1 MNQTGTDSELQRRLE
16 LLAGKA
22 LGDLSAEEQMDVD
35 ELLQER
41 HWQSA
46 LWQLEATA
54 AAVDLRLRPEQHS
67 PLPLGLA
74 QLVQKDAVAFFNRES
89 QHVELDAT
97 MRQSSSVSS
106 RLGPE
111 NHSVSQPTSVEHT
124 ASVEHTE
131 SDRPVLAQQS
141 VLAESALPTVSLIK
155 PTSSLD
161 KGIYSHSRREWLGW
175 ICCAASL
182 LLALGLWSV
191 NRRPVESSSA
201 AAARDMLLASAADI
215 VQIDWAAGTTPFSA
229 EVVGDVVWST
239 ERQLGFM
246 RFRGMPVNDPTVEQ
260 YQLWIIDPERDEQPI
275 DGGVFDIAENGE
287 VIVPIDAKLKVN
299 VPKAFAITIE
309 QPGGVVVSDQSRLPL
324 LAAVE

>member
-22 LGDLSAEEQMDVD
+22 LGDLTDQEQLDVD
-35 ELLQER
+35 ELLQQPQ
-41 HWQSA
+41 WQSA

-54 AAVDLRLRPEQHS
+54 AAVDLRLRPEQRPPM
-67 PLPLGLA
+67 PL
-74 QLVQKDAVAFFNRES
+74 D
-89 QHVELDAT
+89 
-97 MRQSSSVSS
+97 
-106 RLGPE
+106 
-111 NHSVSQPTSVEHT
+111 
-124 ASVEHTE
+124 
-131 SDRPVLAQQS
+131 
-141 VLAESALPTVSLIK
+141 LIK
-155 PTSSLD
+155 LIQNDAASFFSNTEENIERFETSSLPNSAPSPTSNPTPCPTPNLLTTGGLSD
-161 KGIYSHSRREWLGW
+161 SQPSAVDHLSSDRRDASQQSTSATATFTNSSLEKQSHSASRREWLGW

-182 LLALGLWSV
+182 LLAWGLWSV
-191 NRRPVESSSA
+191 NRRPVETASA
-201 AAARDMLLASAADI
+201 ATQRNTLLASAADI

-239 ERQLGFM
+239 EQQLGFM

-275 DGGVFDIAENGE
+275 DGGVFDISESGE

-299 VPKAFAITIE
+299 APKAFAITIE

>member
-22 LGDLSAEEQMDVD
+22 LGDLTDQEQLDVD

-41 HWQSA
+41 QWQSV

-54 AAVDLRLRPEQHS
+54 AAVDLRLRPEKCP
-67 PLPLGLA
+67 PLPLGIV
-74 QLVQKDAVAFFNRES
+74 QLVRNDAASFFSPPEEKNERNETSRLSNATSNTSPSSTTNLLVTEDHFGS
-89 QHVELDAT
+89 QSTSLEH
-97 MRQSSSVSS
+97 VSS
-106 RLGPE
+106 DRRDASPQSTLATSTSPSGPL
-111 NHSVSQPTSVEHT
+111 P
-124 ASVEHTE
+124 
-131 SDRPVLAQQS
+131 RGPY
-141 VLAESALPTVSLIK
+141 SA
-155 PTSSLD
+155 
-161 KGIYSHSRREWLGW
+161 SRREWLGW

-182 LLALGLWSV
+182 LLAFGLWSA
-191 NRRPVESSSA
+191 NRRPAETASA
-201 AAARDMLLASAADI
+201 AAERDMLLASATDI
-215 VQIDWAAGTTPFSA
+215 VQIGWAAGTTPFSA

-246 RFRGMPVNDPTVEQ
+246 RFRGMPVNDPALEQ

-275 DGGVFDIAENGE
+275 DGGVFDIAESGE

-299 VPKAFAITIE
+299 APKAFAITIE